1 MKLFIF
7 LMCCFTFSLSANSFA
22 QQEKVNL
29 DLRDVSIKTLFSEI
43 QRQTKLHFIFSSEQA
58 NRLDKLTVKA
68 TDETVKSVLDRI
80 FEGTGFTYTFRD
92 DIIMV
97 RFEGE
102 KTVRQ
107 AEKEMEIRG
116 VVKDKNGEP
125 LPGVTVLVGGTTLGN
140 GHGCERGIPFE
151 SSRTGECGFAFFFR
165 GMKTQELVFKKGQKP
180 LTVVMEEDS
189 ENIEEVVVTG
199 YQQIEKRT

>member
-68 TDETVKSVLDRI
+68 TDETVKSVLDRREQVLPI
-80 FEGTGFTYTFRD
+80 RSGMILSWCGLK
-92 DIIMV
+92 
-97 RFEGE
+97 E
-102 KTVRQ
+102 KKRYGKQ
-107 AEKEMEIRG
+107 RKRWKSG
-116 VVKDKNGEP
+116 VW
-125 LPGVTVLVGGTTLGN
+125 
-140 GHGCERGIPFE
+140 
-151 SSRTGECGFAFFFR
+151 
-165 GMKTQELVFKKGQKP
+165 
-180 LTVVMEEDS
+180 
-189 ENIEEVVVTG
+189 
-199 YQQIEKRT
+199 

>member
-80 FEGTGFTYTFRD
+80 FEGTGYLY
-92 DIIMV
+92 V
-97 RFEGE
+97 
-102 KTVRQ
+102 
-107 AEKEMEIRG
+107 
-116 VVKDKNGEP
+116 
-125 LPGVTVLVGGTTLGN
+125 PG
-140 GHGCERGIPFE
+140 
-151 SSRTGECGFAFFFR
+151 
-165 GMKTQELVFKKGQKP
+165 
-180 LTVVMEEDS
+180 
-189 ENIEEVVVTG
+189 
-199 YQQIEKRT
+199 

>member
-1 MKLFIF
+1 MKLFMI

-43 QRQTKLHFIFSSEQA
+43 QRQA

-80 FEGTGFTYTFRD
+80 FEGTGFSYTFRD

-102 KTVRQ
+102 KAAQQVK
-107 AEKEMEIRG
+107 KEMEIRG
-116 VVKDKNGEP
+116 VVKDKNGDP
-125 LPGVTVLVGGTTLGN
+125 LPGVTRRGN
-140 GHGCERGIPFE
+140 
-151 SSRTGECGFAFFFR
+151 
-165 GMKTQELVFKKGQKP
+165 
-180 LTVVMEEDS
+180 
-189 ENIEEVVVTG
+189 
-199 YQQIEKRT
+199 

>member
-125 LPGVTVLVGGTTLGN
+125 LPGVTVLVGGTTLGTA
-140 GHGCERGIPFE
+140 CLLYTSDQVATSRE
-151 SSRTGECGFAFFFR
+151 SEYWF
-165 GMKTQELVFKKGQKP
+165 
-180 LTVVMEEDS
+180 
-189 ENIEEVVVTG
+189 
-199 YQQIEKRT
+199 

>member
-107 AEKEMEIRG
+107 AEKEMEIG
-116 VVKDKNGEP
+116 VW
-125 LPGVTVLVGGTTLGN
+125 
-140 GHGCERGIPFE
+140 
-151 SSRTGECGFAFFFR
+151 
-165 GMKTQELVFKKGQKP
+165 
-180 LTVVMEEDS
+180 
-189 ENIEEVVVTG
+189 
-199 YQQIEKRT
+199 

>member
-1 MKLFIF
+1 MEKILLCLRVYRPHGQKFWKTMKLFIF

-125 LPGVTVLVGGTTLGN
+125 LPGVTVLVGGTTLGTATDAKV
-140 GHGCERGIPFE
+140 PMQ
-151 SSRTGECGFAFFFR
+151 TA
-165 GMKTQELVFKKGQKP
+165 L
-180 LTVVMEEDS
+180 
-189 ENIEEVVVTG
+189 
-199 YQQIEKRT
+199 